1 MSTVTGTSTELL
13 RAVAS
18 FDAPAVATERFAWP
32 SQPLGQAAF
41 ATLLADV
48 AGERVAG
55 HLCAAIERGALPAN
69 DTQRT
74 AAAHTHQA
82 ELVVDLVLERALLTA
97 VDDLEH
103 AGIDVRV
110 LKGAAIA
117 HTVYPRPELRSFRD
131 VDLLVRDQQLDAAIA
146 VLSEQG
152 ATRRFREPRPRF
164 NRRFGK
170 GVCVRTADGVEVDL
184 HRVFAAGP
192 FGLQI
197 VPARLFEQACAV
209 PLGGTT
215 IAGLDP
221 TTRALHAAFHAAL
234 GDDPPRLVALRDVLQ
249 VLDDPALDPR
259 QLIDLAEAWRCGIV
273 VQRAVNLAI
282 DVFGADLAQHPV
294 GEFALEYVPTPFEQ
308 RALRTYIG
316 AHRGYAQQ
324 AVAGV
329 GAVHGWRAKIAYVGA
344 LVVPEPAYVAERDG
358 GYLRRL
364 GRGARLLVDEWYR
377 R

>member
-1 MSTVTGTSTELL
+1 MTAVTGTSTELL
-13 RAVAS
+13 RAIAS
-18 FDAPAVATERFAWP
+18 FDAPAVTGERFAWP
-32 SQPLGQAAF
+32 SAPLGAAAF
-41 ATLLADV
+41 ATLLVDV
-48 AGERVAG
+48 ARERVAG
-55 HLCAAIERGALPAN
+55 HLCAAIEGGALPAT
-69 DTQRT
+69 DAQRT
-74 AAAHTHQA
+74 DAVHAHQA
-82 ELVVDLVLERALLTA
+82 TLAVDLVLERALLTA
-97 VDDLEH
+97 VDDLER

-117 HTVYPRPELRSFRD
+117 HTVYPAPELRSFRD
-131 VDLLVRDQQLDAAIA
+131 VDLLVRDQQLDVAIA

-197 VPARLFEQACAV
+197 VSARLFEQACTV

-215 IAGLDP
+215 ITGLDP
-221 TTRALHAAFHAAL
+221 TARALHAAFHAAL

-259 QLIDLAEAWRCGIV
+259 ALVDLAQAWRCGIV
-273 VQRAVNLAI
+273 LQRAVHLTMDA
-282 DVFGADLAQHPV
+282 FGADLAQHPI
-294 GEFALEYVPTPFEQ
+294 GEFAYGYVPSPFEQ

-329 GAVHGWRAKIAYVGA
+329 GAVHGWRAKVAYVGA

-364 GRGARLLVDEWYR
+364 GRGARLLVDEWQR

>member
-1 MSTVTGTSTELL
+1 MTAVTSTSTGLL
-13 RAVAS
+13 RAIAS
-18 FDAPAVATERFAWP
+18 FDAPAVATAQFAWP
-32 SQPLGQAAF
+32 PEPLGRAAF
-41 ATLLADV
+41 RTLLVDV
-48 AGERVAG
+48 ARERVTG
-55 HLCAAIERGALPAN
+55 HLCAAIERGAVPTT
-69 DTQRT
+69 DVQRAD
-74 AAAHTHQA
+74 AARAHRA
-82 ELVVDLVLERALLTA
+82 ALVVDLVLERALLTA
-97 VDDLEH
+97 IGDLER

-117 HTVYPRPELRSFRD
+117 HSVYPAPELRSFRD
-131 VDLLVRDQQLDAAIA
+131 VDLLVRDQQLDVAIA
-146 VLSEQG
+146 VLTARG

-170 GVCVRTADGVEVDL
+170 GVCMRTADGVEVDL

-197 VPARLFEQACAV
+197 VPARLFEQACEV
-209 PLGGTT
+209 PLAGTT

-259 QLIDLAEAWRCGIV
+259 ELIDLARAWRCGIV
-273 VQRAVNLAI
+273 VQRAVNLAV
-282 DVFGADLAQHPV
+282 DAFGADLVRHPV
-294 GEFALEYVPTPFEQ
+294 GEFAREYVASPFER

-316 AHRGYAQQ
+316 VHRGYAQQ

-329 GAVHGWRAKIAYVGA
+329 GAVHGWRAKVAYVGA

-364 GRGARLLVDEWYR
+364 GRGARLLVDEWHR